1 MSTSKITAQNNTN
14 RFELDS
20 IQLKNVYV
28 GLKLGEE
35 YRDNFSGCIEVSKT
49 LNEIIQ
55 KQNQELKIYVS
66 EIEGLDNQLKASN
79 EEKLKYSVELESVK
93 NKTVPWYKNPWYYLI
108 IGVTGG
114 MFLAK

>member
-1 MSTSKITAQNNTN
+1 MNTSEITAQSN

-20 IQLKNVYV
+20 VQLKNVYV

-35 YRDNFSGCIEVSKT
+35 YRENFNGCLEISKT

-55 KQNQELKIYVS
+55 KQNQDLKKYTS
-66 EIEGLDNQLKASN
+66 EIEGLDEQLKASN
-79 EEKLKYSVELESVK
+79 EDKLKYSVQLESIK

-108 IGVTGG
+108 AGFAGGV
-114 MFLAK
+114 FLAK